1 MLLLYTFNYTC
12 VSQTINKTNMRFYSF
27 FLIACLTVAN
37 AAAQKKPAKT
47 DTLFFE
53 DFNGKTLDRSRWNV
67 EVTGNTVN
75 NEQQAYVDAASTIYL
90 VHNKEAESAV
100 KGALVIKPLYQPG
113 YTSKEQKHYDFLSGR
128 INTRSKFEFTYGTAS
143 VRMKMSSGAG
153 LWPAFWALGEGKW
166 PDCGEIDVMET
177 VGDSSWVSHAL
188 HGPGYFGN
196 TPFAYRAFFDKGTNV
211 TQWHI
216 YAVDWTPNSLTFK
229 VDDKVTYTVTRE
241 MVEKYGRWAFDNP
254 KFIIVNFALGGG
266 YPNGVNKI
274 TSPYFGLSQ
283 QSVDLI
289 KARKAKTLV
298 DWVLVTKS
306 KP

>member
-1 MLLLYTFNYTC
+1 MK
-12 VSQTINKTNMRFYSF
+12 IYSL
-27 FLIACLTVAN
+27 FLITCLAIAN
-37 AAAQKKPAKT
+37 ASAQTKPTKT

-53 DFNGKTLDRSRWNV
+53 DFNGKTLNRSRWNV

-75 NEQQAYVDAASTIYL
+75 NEQQAYIDAASTLYL
-90 VHNKEAESAV
+90 VHNRNAAEGAT
-100 KGALVIKPLYQPG
+100 KGALVIQPLYQPG

-128 INTRSKFEFTYGTAS
+128 INTRAKFEFTYGTAS
-143 VRMKMSSGAG
+143 ARMKMTAGAG
-153 LWPAFWALGEGKW
+153 LWPAFWALGEGNW

-177 VGDSSWVSHAL
+177 VGDSAWVSHAL

-196 TPFAYRAFFDKGTNV
+196 TPFAYRAFFPKGLDV
-211 TQWHI
+211 SQWHV
-216 YAVDWTPNSLTFK
+216 YAVDWEPNSLTFK
-229 VDDKVTYTVTRE
+229 VDGKVTYTVTRE

-283 QSVDLI
+283 QSVDKV
-289 KARKAKTLV
+289 KARQAKTLV

-306 KP
+306 RP